1 MNFEF
6 WPNKKGW
13 ISNFYPTKRGILN
26 FDPFTS
32 LEILTSPFL
41 LGLFENVARFARKL
55 FWAFIWTLYL
65 AYPKLVGTPCRGIL
79 ASAVLGECD
88 GVEKRQQQGIW
99 DSREERR
106 QKGRRGHNTPLTQL
120 HSFFFSAAF
129 SSLNCIVVRAW
140 PEFSS
145 DVDNFN
151 YLLGT
156 RIKQ

>member
-1 MNFEF
+1 MGQNSPLFIGSIF
-6 WPNKKGW
+6 C
-13 ISNFYPTKRGILN
+13 KRS
-26 FDPFTS
+26 S
-32 LEILTSPFL
+32 LRSLTFL
-41 LGLFENVARFARKL
+41 SFR
-55 FWAFIWTLYL
+55 TLYL

-79 ASAVLGECD
+79 ALAVLGECD

-151 YLLGT
+151 YLLGKEGHENKT
-156 RIKQ
+156 IGVLAIQLPFFGEG